1 MISVIQVVATAAAA
15 LILICGAV
23 QRTEWRGGL
32 LSVAFVFLAAAADF
46 CEPMWEAFL
55 PDWFDEPEL
64 VPIVIALVAATCAA
78 AIYKRTTLPGL
89 RAIAKNRRFP
99 ILVWGLLCV
108 SILPNVAQNKYL
120 WSFAVTEKEST
131 HNVRETA
138 SDAVGFFGAALLLN
152 WAVLFAKDKRKMLRH
167 RPSAH
172 EHLIRENELVPIG
185 HGSRRQAY
193 RIGDTGFCAK
203 FYLPPEECTADKMK
217 NSIRHEIAHR
227 RFSRLLNSSSQ
238 EVYAYGKFRH
248 DMPESVR
255 SKMPPVCERV
265 FHRKWGWGVL
275 ETYYANP
282 DGTAI
287 IPYRREIERTKDP
300 AVKREIYIQA
310 RDLLNELIS
319 VGALFHEPGNFH
331 VLKGEDGSVTLKLI
345 DFEPD
350 PKTLIPLELMLP
362 VVRKAKLRR
371 KATRF
376 LASLRERY
384 AIDVKPETEIG

>member
-172 EHLIRENELVPIG
+172 EHLIRQNELVPIG
-185 HGSRRQAY
+185 LFFFFFFLGSSRSDSNGRPAHY
-193 RIGDTGFCAK
+193 ECAALPTEPRK
-203 FYLPPEECTADKMK
+203 QVIRDVFASTCTIIHKAGTLSTEFITENFYA
-217 NSIRHEIAHR
+217 
-227 RFSRLLNSSSQ
+227 
-238 EVYAYGKFRH
+238 G
-248 DMPESVR
+248 
-255 SKMPPVCERV
+255 
-265 FHRKWGWGVL
+265 
-275 ETYYANP
+275 
-282 DGTAI
+282 
-287 IPYRREIERTKDP
+287 
-300 AVKREIYIQA
+300 
-310 RDLLNELIS
+310 
-319 VGALFHEPGNFH
+319 
-331 VLKGEDGSVTLKLI
+331 
-345 DFEPD
+345 
-350 PKTLIPLELMLP
+350 
-362 VVRKAKLRR
+362 
-371 KATRF
+371 
-376 LASLRERY
+376 SLRKPADEDALPY
-384 AIDVKPETEIG
+384 AVPSGKRLC